1 MKSVFNNPYTQAPQV
16 WSAQGAAV
24 TWGQTQ
30 AAAQANQAAANK
42 VFAALGGITIN
53 YQRPV
58 SMRYPIGGSAPI
70 QLIGA
75 PSGVVQL
82 NTIIGPSTELNDFLD
97 ALASACK
104 PITIIVTNSSIASGQ
119 DCDVKSQPQEIVCNG
134 AIGSQVQYNLTIAQ
148 GGMAIAQGTFVLQFT
163 EMKWSSTNS

>member
-16 WSAQGAAV
+16 WSAQGAAI
-24 TWGQTQ
+24 TWGLTQ
-30 AAAQANQAAANK
+30 AAAQTNQAAANK

-53 YQRPV
+53 YQRTV
-58 SMRYPIGGSAPI
+58 STRYPIGGSAPI

-75 PSGVVQL
+75 PSGTLQL
-82 NTIIGPSTELNDFLD
+82 NTLIGPTTELNTFLD
-97 ALASACK
+97 AMASACK
-104 PITIIVTNSSIASGQ
+104 PITIIVKNSSKTSGQ
-119 DCDVKSQPQEIVCNG
+119 DCSVSSQPQTIVCNG
-134 AIGSQVQYNLTIAQ
+134 AVGSQVQYTLTIGQ

>member
-1 MKSVFNNPYTQAPQV
+1 MKNVFNNPYTQAPQV

-30 AAAQANQAAANK
+30 AAAQSNKANK
-42 VFAALGGITIN
+42 VFAALGGITIT
-53 YQRPV
+53 YKRPV
-58 SMRYPIGGSAPI
+58 STRYPIGGSAPI

-75 PSGVVQL
+75 PSGTVQL
-82 NTIIGPSTELNDFLD
+82 GTLIGPSTELNDFLD

-104 PITIIVTNSSIASGQ
+104 PITIIVTNSSITSGQ
-119 DCDVKSQPQEIVCNG
+119 DCAVKSQPQEIVCNG
-134 AIGSQVQYNLTIAQ
+134 AVGSQVQYNLTIAQ

-163 EMKWSSTNS
+163 EMKWSSTAS